1 MAKLWLGLV
10 TRVQCTAVAVL
21 LRREQRLAEGDKLP
35 APPPLPLSRSGRA
48 TYCLQA
54 YSAAAIRGRILY
66 YPWFK

>member
-1 MAKLWLGLV
+1 MAKFWLELV

-35 APPPLPLSRSGRA
+35 PPPPPPYHVVGVPRIACRLIPLPR
-48 TYCLQA
+48 YEE
-54 YSAAAIRGRILY
+54 RILY